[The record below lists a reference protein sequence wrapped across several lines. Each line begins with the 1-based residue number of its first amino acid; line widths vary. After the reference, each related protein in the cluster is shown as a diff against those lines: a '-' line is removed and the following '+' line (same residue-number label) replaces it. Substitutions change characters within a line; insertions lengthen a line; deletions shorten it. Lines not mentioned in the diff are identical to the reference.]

1 MMELA
6 GGGSLSDSLYKG
18 VSAEGALGGRRTALG
33 DVPRR
38 VFAGRASD
46 GRVVTYKRF
55 LRSHEHLHE
64 LKFFSHSSFIK
75 TGFLIRFI
83 KNVLYSYI

>member
-33 DVPRR
+33 DVPCR

-55 LRSHEHLHE
+55 LRSHEICMNSFVLVIH
-64 LKFFSHSSFIK
+64 HSSK
-75 TGFLIRFI
+75 L
-83 KNVLYSYI
+83 VS

>member
-38 VFAGRASD
+38 VFSGLRPAELGGFVGLRRPGGR
-46 GRVVTYKRF
+46 RVVTYKRF
-55 LRSHEHLHE
+55 LRSREICMNS
-64 LKFFSHSSFIK
+64 FFLVIHHSSK
-75 TGFLIRFI
+75 L
-83 KNVLYSYI
+83 VS

>member
-33 DVPRR
+33 DVPRYR
-38 VFAGRASD
+38 FGGRSGRA
-46 GRVVTYKRF
+46 G
-55 LRSHEHLHE
+55 
-64 LKFFSHSSFIK
+64 
-75 TGFLIRFI
+75 
-83 KNVLYSYI
+83 

>member
-33 DVPRR
+33 DVPCR

-46 GRVVTYKRF
+46 GRVVTYN
-55 LRSHEHLHE
+55 L
-64 LKFFSHSSFIK
+64 
-75 TGFLIRFI
+75 
-83 KNVLYSYI
+83 